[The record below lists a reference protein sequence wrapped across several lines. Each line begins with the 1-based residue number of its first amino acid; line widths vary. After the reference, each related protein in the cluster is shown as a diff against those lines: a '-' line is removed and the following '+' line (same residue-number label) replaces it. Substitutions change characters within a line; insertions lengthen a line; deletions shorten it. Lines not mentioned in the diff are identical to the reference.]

1 MLTTGSGGNCEVD
14 EVVGG
19 TATIWS
25 ASTNS
30 KDGAATVTFVSATL
44 TPSTLNPM
52 NVYYTYEATLD
63 ATLPGR
69 TGGATQITVTGSFK
83 NNKLPLGI

>member
-69 TGGATQITVTGSFK
+69 TGVPHKSR
-83 NNKLPLGI
+83 